1 VLRPTRRHV
10 LPLCL
15 GFLFVNV
22 ATACGSSLRLEPG
35 GADRGDCK
43 EAPCGSFRY
52 AYDHS
57 EDGDVIEVAAGVYAP
72 QSVPSGQKKV
82 TFHGARGATVRQ
94 LHNWGSNVTF
104 DHIDVDAGGTKTEN
118 GAALE
123 LHSEGRN
130 VTFKN
135 SRVGNVLNE
144 KGAMISGTDS
154 TPSTNLVID
163 NVEFHDVLVQ
173 GEDVHNECIM
183 AHAPGITIRNSTFT
197 NCHTMD
203 ISLGRGDWW
212 GQSPY
217 GNVTLENNVFGH
229 SINGDGWHYYG
240 LAWFVGK
247 VENARVVNNT
257 FENQVR
263 MEDQHIGPGPYSGV
277 WANNIGGGW
286 QCLPGVTYAGNVG
299 KKCGASDRAVNP
311 STSCGPPAC
320 QSLRSM
326 PVGWVDPA
334 NRDFHLRS
342 GSPAVNAGSAEFGTA
357 HDHDGVE
364 RDGRPDAGAYE
375 LAGGSSA
382 PRAAPAG
389 RPRLRAVR
397 LRPGTI
403 CRRPRGRCS
412 TRTRLSVRVSRRAR
426 VQVGVLRARGS
437 RAPRRVRTL
446 ALPARRRHVRTLRAR
461 ALRRGSYVLRVV
473 AVDGSG
479 RRSAVIARRLRVR

>member
-1 VLRPTRRHV
+1 VLRPARRHI

-15 GFLFVNV
+15 GFLFVNA
-22 ATACGSSLRLEPG
+22 ATACGASLRLVPG

-43 EAPCGSFRY
+43 AAPCGSFRY

-57 EDGDVIEVAAGVYAP
+57 EDGDVIEVAAGVYPP
-72 QSVPSGQKKV
+72 QTVPSGQKEV
-82 TFHGARGATVRQ
+82 TFQGARGATVRQ

-104 DHIDVDAGGTKTEN
+104 DHIDVDAGGVKTEN

-130 VTFKN
+130 VRFAN

-144 KGAMISGTDS
+144 KGAMIGGTDS

-173 GEDVHNECIM
+173 GEDIHNECIM

-240 LAWFVGK
+240 LAWFVGR
-247 VENARVVNNT
+247 VENIRVVNNT

-286 QCLPGVTYAGNVG
+286 QCLPGVTYSGNVG
-299 KKCGASDRAVNP
+299 KRCDGSDRAVNP
-311 STSCGPPAC
+311 SSSCGPPAC
-320 QSLRSM
+320 QSLRTM

-334 NRDFHLRS
+334 NHDFHLRQ
-342 GSPAVNAGSAEFGTA
+342 GSPAVDAGSAEFATR
-357 HDHDGVE
+357 HDRDGVE

-375 LAGGSSA
+375 LQGGSTRA
-382 PRAAPAG
+382 VPPRPA

-397 LRPGTI
+397 LTPGTI
-403 CRRPRGRCS
+403 CRRARRGCAVRA
-412 TRTRLSVRVSRRAR
+412 RLSVRVSRAAR
-426 VQVGVLRARGS
+426 VRVRVLRARGA

-446 ALPARRRHVRTLRAR
+446 DLPARRRQVQVLRARTLR
-461 ALRRGSYVLRVV
+461 RGVYVLRIV
-473 AVDGSG
+473 AIDAAG
-479 RRSAVIARRLRVR
+479 RRSVSATRRLRVR